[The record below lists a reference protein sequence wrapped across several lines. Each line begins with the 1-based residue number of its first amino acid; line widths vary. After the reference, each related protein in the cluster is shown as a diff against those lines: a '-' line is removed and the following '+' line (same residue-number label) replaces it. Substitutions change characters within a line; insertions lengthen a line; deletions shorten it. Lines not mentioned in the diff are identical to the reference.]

1 MDIVKLDTEELERY
15 FAQHT
20 LDDATVGKALEKF
33 EKGFNLDTKLVDVKK
48 LEQNLRDRVS
58 PEDREYFC
66 MKILSY
72 VVDITNRNLPV
83 NAEESK
89 ELLASRYLGAEDG
102 AWAQA
107 AINDLRNAFFFLD
120 RWEPDP
126 TPSSLF
132 QQLHDQ
138 YKQTYRAMCESA
150 GQLIITDAEM
160 EEWQK
165 RSEERKKEQKKKW
178 IIAAILFVI
187 GFHLVSYIV
196 SLFSNG

>member
-15 FAQHT
+15 FAQHSI
-20 LDDATVGKALEKF
+20 DDAAVGKALEIF
-33 EKGFNLDTKLVDVKK
+33 ERNFNLDTQLSDVKK
-48 LEQNLRDRVS
+48 LEQSLQTSVPRES
-58 PEDREYFC
+58 QEYFC

-72 VVDITNRNLPV
+72 VVEVTNRNLPID
-83 NAEESK
+83 AEESK

-107 AINDLRNAFFFLD
+107 AIDDLRNAFFFLD
-120 RWEPDP
+120 RWHPDP
-126 TPSSLF
+126 APGALF
-132 QQLHDQ
+132 QQQYEH
-138 YKQTYRAMCESA
+138 YKQTFRAMCEAA

-160 EEWQK
+160 EEMQK

-178 IIAAILFVI
+178 IIGAILFVI

-196 SLFSNG
+196 SLFTNG

>member
-20 LDDATVGKALEKF
+20 VDDAAVGKALEKF
-33 EKGFNLDTKLVDVKK
+33 EKGFNLDTQLEDVKK
-48 LEQNLRDRVS
+48 LELSLQDRVP
-58 PEDREYFC
+58 PESYEYFC

-83 NAEESK
+83 DAEESK

-120 RWEPDP
+120 RWHPDP
-126 TPSSLF
+126 APSPLF
-132 QQLHDQ
+132 QQLHDH
-138 YKQTYRAMCESA
+138 YKQTFRAMCEAA
-150 GQLIITDAEM
+150 GQLIITEAEL
-160 EEWQK
+160 EEMQK

-187 GFHLVSYIV
+187 GFHLVSYLV
-196 SLFSNG
+196 SLFT